1 MARGG
6 RLPGRAAG
14 SHRGRGGAEIY
25 VPSGAYGQAP
35 EIPFTSLLAAGG
47 RFFFMPRPWIWGL
60 ILGVLVG
67 GGVVLVSSIRVG
79 FSAPLLMLGLVLLVV
94 FGALGLVG
102 SVVSQ
107 RRHLD
112 GSPHGGAC
120 RHHAEELESTT

>member
-1 MARGG
+1 
-6 RLPGRAAG
+6 
-14 SHRGRGGAEIY
+14 
-25 VPSGAYGQAP
+25 
-35 EIPFTSLLAAGG
+35 
-47 RFFFMPRPWIWGL
+47 MPRPWIWGL

-107 RRHLD
+107 RTHLD
-112 GSPHGGAC
+112 
-120 RHHAEELESTT
+120 